1 MESIRARMASRING
15 TYTNENMTDTFKT
28 LGLYNNNS
36 ASLQAQNGANAGA
49 AAGTTAAV
57 FAQKHRLVTISE
69 AL

>member
-49 AAGTTAAV
+49 AGTAAAV